1 MILARNTVRKVKKEI
16 KMVELRPA
24 VLQLQSGPGEKA
36 FAESMA
42 NICHRF
48 VDVIERNKEDKE
60 VSQFVNG
67 PTAVAFE
74 LRRPT
79 IYDLS
84 MLACVAG
91 RLKPD
96 RIDYMHAHGDHC
108 IVYWMEWVAE
118 EKENKDEIAD

>member
-1 MILARNTVRKVKKEI
+1 
-16 KMVELRPA
+16 MVELRPA
-24 VLQLQSGPGEKA
+24 VLQLESGPGEKA
-36 FAESMA
+36 FAESME

-48 VDVIERNKEDKE
+48 VDVIERSAENEE

-67 PTAVAFE
+67 PTSVAFE

-79 IYDLS
+79 TSDLS

-96 RIDYMHAHGDHC
+96 RIDYMHACGDHC
-108 IVYWMEWVAE
+108 IVYWMEWIAAKKE
-118 EKENKDEIAD
+118 EKDEKSTAKAD